1 MTEQQAKMMVCL
13 AKRLIHD
20 AYHDMDHDDFI
31 ESFKLYTQ
39 LIKELFE
46 TPNDTTTPET
56 EEDG

>member
-1 MTEQQAKMMVCL
+1 MVCL

-20 AYHDMDHDDFI
+20 AYHDMEHDDFI

-46 TPNDTTTPET
+46 PPEGID
-56 EEDG
+56 ESEIKEPVDK